1 MNNETLLTIKT
12 TVRAIDSSFEVINEL
27 LNSTNNLQ
35 NNLSIIQ
42 SELKELINKRS
53 VWGGINNVRT
63 I

>member
-42 SELKELINKRS
+42 SELKDLINKRS
-53 VWGGINNVRT
+53 VWED
-63 I
+63 

>member
-42 SELKELINKRS
+42 SELKDLINKGQYGR
-53 VWGGINNVRT
+53 INNGKS